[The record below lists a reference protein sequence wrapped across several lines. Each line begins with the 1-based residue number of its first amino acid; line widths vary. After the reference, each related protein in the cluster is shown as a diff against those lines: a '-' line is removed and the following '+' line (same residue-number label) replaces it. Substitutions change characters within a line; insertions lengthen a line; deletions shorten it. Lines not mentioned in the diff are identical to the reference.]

1 MTTDQ
6 GEAAAAPERTR
17 CVAHVHSTH
26 SDGSATVPELR
37 AAARAAGARVV
48 LLTDHDTLAARD
60 AGEDG
65 WGDDVLVV
73 VGHEVSPSGGHL
85 LVFGT
90 DDVVGH
96 VGRDDREIL
105 DAVTQAGG
113 FGYAAHPFSRGSAI
127 STRVGRAHTW
137 GTFRHPAL
145 AGIEVWS
152 LTTDVSE
159 GWRGPAEAV
168 RDMRRPLRT
177 ALAGPPERHLRE
189 WDALTAAGDVLAGL
203 GGQDAHARG
212 VRIRGRVRSIMPH
225 DRWMGLVQT
234 ELELT
239 ERLTGNDDHDRRVVL
254 DALRAGRTTIVVPP
268 LGDPLD
274 AHIAL
279 DGTRLSVAAPEGT
292 VARIVTPG
300 SGGVREVPA
309 PCEVEVA
316 APVRIELLRGGARWI
331 LSSPLQHDPPA

>member
-1 MTTDQ
+1 MSTFAGD
-6 GEAAAAPERTR
+6 GRVR

-26 SDGSATVPELR
+26 SDGSATVAELR

-48 LLTDHDTLAARD
+48 LLTDHDTLGARE

-65 WGDDVLVV
+65 WGEDVLVV
-73 VGHEVSPSGGHL
+73 VGHEVSPRGGHL

-90 DDVVGH
+90 DEVVGH
-96 VGRDDREIL
+96 VGRGDREIL
-105 DAVTQAGG
+105 DAVAEAGG

-127 STRVGRAHTW
+127 STRVGRPHAW
-137 GTFRHPAL
+137 ESFRHPAL
-145 AGIEVWS
+145 AGVEVWS

-159 GWRGPAEAV
+159 GWRGPAQAL
-168 RDMRRPLRT
+168 RDLRDPLGT

-234 ELELT
+234 LLELDGP
-239 ERLTGNDDHDRRVVL
+239 LTGDDEHDRRAVL
-254 DALRAGRTTIVVPP
+254 DALRAGRTSIVVPP

-274 AHIAL
+274 ARI
-279 DGTRLSVAAPEGT
+279 TVAGGRVAIDAPEGT

-300 SGGVREVPA
+300 GDARERPA
-309 PCEVEVA
+309 PCEVDAVA
-316 APVRIELLRGGARWI
+316 PFRVELLRATPGRGPARWI
-331 LSSPLQHDPPA
+331 LTSPVRA

>member
-1 MTTDQ
+1 M
-6 GEAAAAPERTR
+6 
-17 CVAHVHSTH
+17 AHVHSTH
-26 SDGSATVPELR
+26 SDGTATVPELR

-48 LLTDHDTLAARD
+48 LLTDHDTLGARD

-73 VGHEVSPSGGHL
+73 VGHEVSPKGGHL

-90 DDVVGH
+90 DEVVGH
-96 VGRDDREIL
+96 RGRDEREIL
-105 DAVTQAGG
+105 DTVAAAGG
-113 FGYAAHPFSRGSAI
+113 VGYAAHPFSRGSAI
-127 STRVGRAHTW
+127 STRVAPAHAW

-159 GWRGPAEAV
+159 GWRTAGEAV
-168 RDMRRPLRT
+168 RDMRNPLRT

-212 VRIRGRVRSIMPH
+212 VRVRGRVRSIMPH

-234 ELELT
+234 ELA
-239 ERLTGNDDHDRRVVL
+239 L
-254 DALRAGRTTIVVPP
+254 DARIELA
-268 LGDPLD
+268 
-274 AHIAL
+274 
-279 DGTRLSVAAPEGT
+279 DGRLSVAAPEGT
-292 VARIVTPG
+292 VARIVTPC
-300 SGGVREVPA
+300 GGTARELPA
-309 PCEVEVA
+309 PCEVDVPA
-316 APVRIELLRGGARWI
+316 AVRVELLRSESRWI
-331 LSSPLQHDPPA
+331 LSSPLVGAQSPSSS

>member
-1 MTTDQ
+1 MS
-6 GEAAAAPERTR
+6 ALAPDLRVR
-17 CVAHVHSTH
+17 CIAHVHSTH
-26 SDGSATVPELR
+26 SDGSATVRELR

-48 LLTDHDTLAARD
+48 LLTDHDTLGARE

-65 WGDDVLVV
+65 WGEDVLVV
-73 VGHEVSPSGGHL
+73 VGHEVSPRGGHL

-96 VGRDDREIL
+96 VGRGDREIL
-105 DAVTQAGG
+105 DAVAEAGG
-113 FGYAAHPFSRGSAI
+113 FAYAAHPFSRGSAI

-137 GTFRHPAL
+137 EAFRHPAL
-145 AGIEVWS
+145 AGVEVWS

-159 GWRGPAEAV
+159 GWRGPAQAL
-168 RDMRRPLRT
+168 RDLRDPLGT

-212 VRIRGRVRSIMPH
+212 VRIGSRVRSIMPH

-234 ELELT
+234 LLELD
-239 ERLTGNDDHDRRVVL
+239 EPLTGDDEHDRRAVL
-254 DALRAGRTTIVVPP
+254 GALRAGRTSIVVPP
-268 LGDPLD
+268 LGDPSE
-274 AHIAL
+274 ARIAL

-292 VARIVTPG
+292 IARIVRPG
-300 SGGVREVPA
+300 GELRERPA
-309 PCEVEVA
+309 PCDVEVA
-316 APVRIELLRGGARWI
+316 GPVRVELLRDGSRWI
-331 LSSPLQHDPPA
+331 LSSPLQHHPKA

>member
-1 MTTDQ
+1 VNAS
-6 GEAAAAPERTR
+6 AAGYERVR

-26 SDGSATVPELR
+26 SDGSATLPELR
-37 AAARAAGARVV
+37 AAAREAGARVV
-48 LLTDHDTLAARD
+48 LLTDHDTLGARD

-73 VGHEVSPSGGHL
+73 VGHEVSPRGGHL

-90 DDVVGH
+90 DEVVPH
-96 VGRDDREIL
+96 RGRDEREIL
-105 DAVTQAGG
+105 DAVAAAGG
-113 FGYAAHPFSRGSAI
+113 FGYAAHPFSLGSAI
-127 STRVGRAHTW
+127 STRVAPAHAW

-159 GWRGPAEAV
+159 GWRSAGDAV
-168 RDMRRPLRT
+168 RDMRNPLRT

-212 VRIRGRVRSIMPH
+212 VRVRGRVRSIMPH

-234 ELELT
+234 ELALDT
-239 ERLTGNDDHDRRVVL
+239 PFTGDDEADRASVL
-254 DALRAGRTTIVVPP
+254 AALRAGRTTIVVPP
-268 LGDPLD
+268 LGDPLG
-274 AHIAL
+274 ARIAYA
-279 DGTRLSVAAPEGT
+279 DGRLSVAAPEGT
-292 VARIVTPG
+292 LARIVTPG
-300 SGGVREVPA
+300 AAVRELPA
-309 PCEVEVA
+309 PCEVDVA
-316 APVRIELLRGGARWI
+316 GPVRVELLRSASRWI
-331 LSSPLQHDPPA
+331 LSSPLGGPQSPSSS

>member
-1 MTTDQ
+1 V
-6 GEAAAAPERTR
+6 R

-26 SDGSATVPELR
+26 SDGTATVPELR

-48 LLTDHDTLAARD
+48 LLTDHDTLGARD

-73 VGHEVSPSGGHL
+73 VGHEVSPKGGHL

-90 DDVVGH
+90 GEVVAH
-96 VGRDDREIL
+96 RGRDEREIL
-105 DAVTQAGG
+105 DAVAAAGG
-113 FGYAAHPFSRGSAI
+113 FGYAAHPFSRGSAV
-127 STRVGRAHTW
+127 STRVAPAHAW

-159 GWRGPAEAV
+159 GWRTAGEAV
-168 RDMRRPLRT
+168 RDMRNPLRT

-189 WDALTAAGDVLAGL
+189 WDKLTAAGDVLAGL

-212 VRIRGRVRSIMPH
+212 VRVRGRVRSIMPH
-225 DRWMGLVQT
+225 DRWMRLVQT
-234 ELELT
+234 EL
-239 ERLTGNDDHDRRVVL
+239 VL
-254 DALRAGRTTIVVPP
+254 DAPFTGDDDADRASVLVALRAGRTAIVVPP
-268 LGDPLD
+268 LGDPLG
-274 AHIAL
+274 ARIEL
-279 DGTRLSVAAPEGT
+279 TDGRLSVAAPEGT

-300 SGGVREVPA
+300 GAAARELPA
-309 PCEVEVA
+309 PCEVDVA
-316 APVRIELLRGGARWI
+316 GPVRVELLRSGSRWI
-331 LSSPLQHDPPA
+331 LSSPLGGVQSPSSS